1 MVLKG
6 HVATMRFSIDV
17 GYGDEPRVGRADQ
30 AETTDQ
36 KIARDLNGDF
46 HDQIVEAMKIQVS
59 TTLGQGFD
67 VESVVI
73 RAGSVEILAI
83 IVAASVFLRSYN
95 DFAGQ
100 LNQAIDNTRN
110 ILRSMLAAYRIVP
123 AARVAVQGSWFP
135 GNALAGARQQ
145 AAPQPPAN
153 AGPPAG
159 TSSTASAQLF
169 NSTRLLLS
177 WAVITDILLLGIL
190 AAVLLTRR

>member
-1 MVLKG
+1 V
-6 HVATMRFSIDV
+6 V
-17 GYGDEPRVGRADQ
+17 RAGQ
-30 AETTDQ
+30 TETTDQ
-36 KIARDLNGDF
+36 QIARELNGDL

-73 RAGSVEILAI
+73 RTGSVEILAI

-95 DFAGQ
+95 DFTGQ

-110 ILRSMLAAYRIVP
+110 VLRSILAASRIVP
-123 AARVAVQGSWFP
+123 AAQFAIQGSWFP

-145 AAPQPPAN
+145 AAPQPLANPA
-153 AGPPAG
+153 PPAG
-159 TSSTASAQLF
+159 TSPTPSAQLL